1 MSKTN
6 MTKRQYYKKTNNE
19 KLTNLLNSYKNGEI
33 NAEEILSKVTFK
45 ETVPDVPYFRR
56 TKSGAIACYGVKR
69 ESIVLLRDQW
79 IKLSKVF
86 KNGKNC
92 VFNNFFFNQ
101 NRHNKSSRTKSS
113 SDETSTAEVSS
124 SEVNSSNEKSKEVE
138 QTE

>member
-1 MSKTN
+1 
-6 MTKRQYYKKTNNE
+6 MTKRQYYKKTTNE

-45 ETVPDVPYFRR
+45 ESVPDVPYFRK

-69 ESIVLLRDQW
+69 ESIVLFRDQW

-101 NRHNKSSRTKSS
+101 SRQNKSSRTKSS
-113 SDETSTAEVSS
+113 SDETSTAEVNS
-124 SEVNSSNEKSKEVE
+124 SEAESSKSETSEVE